1 MRRYIPDFVFTVLI
15 TLAIAGTI
23 TATAQAA
30 IVDTRSSLQ
39 ELVIGDK
46 NAPVTLIEY
55 ASLGCPHCADFHLNT
70 YPLLKKHYIDTGKV
84 KMIYRDFPLGTSAL
98 AAAMISRCAGPKR
111 RLGMIDL
118 YYRSQAQWRRAK
130 NPLQALTK
138 IARFGGLT
146 DQDVKACIGNQ
157 ELISAV
163 RAGAEQATTD
173 HNVRSTPSFIINGQL
188 IAGNIPYAELRTI
201 LDKAL
206 N

>member
-1 MRRYIPDFVFTVLI
+1 MRRFILDIVFLALFS
-15 TLAIAGTI
+15 LAITSTI
-23 TATAQAA
+23 TPTAQAA
-30 IVDTRSSLQ
+30 IVDTQASLK
-39 ELVIGDK
+39 ELMIGNK
-46 NAPVTLIEY
+46 NAPVTIIEY
-55 ASLGCPHCADFHLNT
+55 ASLGCPHCANFHKDT

-84 KMIYRDFPLGTSAL
+84 KMIYRDFPLGASAL

-118 YYRSQAQWRRAK
+118 FYRSQAQWGRAQ

-138 IARFGGLT
+138 VARFGGLT
-146 DQDVKACIGNQ
+146 EQDVKACIANQ
-157 ELISAV
+157 ELIDAV

-173 HNVRSTPSFIINGQL
+173 HNVQSTPSFIINGEL
-188 IAGNIPYAELRTI
+188 IAGNIPFNELQTI